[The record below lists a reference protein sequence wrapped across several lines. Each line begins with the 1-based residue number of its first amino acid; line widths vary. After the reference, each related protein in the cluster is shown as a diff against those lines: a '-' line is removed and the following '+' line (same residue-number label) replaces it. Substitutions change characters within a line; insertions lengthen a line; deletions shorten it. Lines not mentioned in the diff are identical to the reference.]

1 MTGAEN
7 AKLDEADGKGRVRKE
22 PVIKL
27 FCTHLVLFCFAHLLN
42 H

>member
-7 AKLDEADGKGRVRKE
+7 AKLDEADGKGRVGKE
-22 PVIKL
+22 PALL